1 MAGSIFYRTQD
12 DVLARARDG
21 GMHTPE
27 VFHPKARKWVSYP
40 DLDTLTDARP
50 VPADVALSHMKADT
64 GDDSISMGDL
74 ESTGD
79 TGNAGDVF
87 EAESRAPLRT

>member
-1 MAGSIFYRTQD
+1 MGRSIFYRTQD

-27 VFHPKARKWVSYP
+27 VFHPNARRWVSYP

-50 VPADVALSHMKADT
+50 IPASVALAHARADA
-64 GDDSISMGDL
+64 GDDSISMRDL
-74 ESTGD
+74 EKPRSC
-79 TGNAGDVF
+79 
-87 EAESRAPLRT
+87 